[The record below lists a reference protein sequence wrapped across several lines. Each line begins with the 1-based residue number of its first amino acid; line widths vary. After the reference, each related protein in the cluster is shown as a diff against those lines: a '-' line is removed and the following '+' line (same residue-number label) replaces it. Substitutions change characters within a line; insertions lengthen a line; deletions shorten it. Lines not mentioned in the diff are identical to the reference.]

1 MHRDNPEIGRIIF
14 LENNSVD
21 LSLWLPSQPV
31 LIQQIFIHFDIV
43 ERRQGE
49 LRQEV
54 GVGKERVAFLL

>member
-14 LENNSVD
+14 LENNSAD

-54 GVGKERVAFLL
+54 DVGKERVAFLL